1 MAYADFTP
9 ETHVQ
14 EAQDA
19 ESFKVWDESIW
30 NGESGIT
37 TLCWVELFFINDDEE
52 TIQYDNYPLISGG
65 DFTKFNEYLD
75 RDGHIIAIAD
85 ITLDGAP
92 IGDKFE
98 DGYYVVRVV
107 YSDGTYAGGS
117 EPLYDNSQAFLA
129 KNRCMKRKMPAK
141 LLSWPLTDE
150 KYRTNRDIFL
160 QGLYLESA
168 ENAVDLGKKTQF
180 REFMAAIKSM
190 YNYYGIEECW

>member
-1 MAYADFTP
+1 MAYTDFTP

-30 NGESGIT
+30 NGESGLT

-52 TIQYDNYPLISGG
+52 TIQYDNYPLISGA
-65 DFTKFNEYLD
+65 DTTKFDEYLD

-107 YSDGTYAGGS
+107 YSDGTYATGS

-129 KNRCMKRKMPAK
+129 KNRCMKRKMPSK

-150 KYRTNRDIFL
+150 KYRINRDIFL

-180 REFMAAIKSM
+180 REFMAAIKAM